1 MKQVIFR
8 NHQSVLD
15 PIYFKVAEKETR
27 TINKI
32 VARNVELALYDVG
45 EKRSCKDVVKE
56 NMKDYKG
63 IIKAVGYDSPNKKF
77 KDIINASNQP
87 TKPST

>member
-1 MKQVIFR
+1 M
-8 NHQSVLD
+8 
-15 PIYFKVAEKETR
+15 
-27 TINKI
+27 
-32 VARNVELALYDVG
+32 ARNVQFALYDIG
-45 EKRSCKDVVKE
+45 TKRSCKDVVKE

-87 TKPST
+87 TKSSS